1 MALARLA
8 TQLRVA
14 GELGAAGDALE
25 EAAAAADRDDDV
37 ALSCWFVMRR
47 AEVLE
52 ALGDRDGALRLAD
65 AILARA
71 HADNIPLAVADA
83 LSVSAALHA
92 TVGELV
98 TAIEQAAEAV
108 SVLAGMPEQP
118 VTAVVYSNLAR
129 TYSVADMDERAVA
142 TLERALQLLEPT
154 DHVHETAACMANLGA
169 AQVAWALRLLAME
182 QNDLAR
188 ERFAVA
194 TDPLRAALDIV
205 ERVPQP
211 LVEARAR
218 ARLALARA
226 ALGDS
231 REALILARRAV
242 SLADDVR
249 AIEERVVARLA
260 LGNALDADGRPEE
273 ALSTLNDAYNLSREF
288 GLESWRA
295 VSLRLLGVVH
305 RSRRDITSALDA
317 MQQLDLLRNR
327 QNDRDRWLR
336 LARFEERRL
345 LERTRATARD
355 LRAENRQLSQM
366 SIEDALTG
374 LPNRWFL
381 RDQLAPQLQVLASRG
396 ARVCVGLIDV
406 DDFKAINDMRSYAMG
421 DSVLQQ
427 VARLL
432 HTSCREQDV
441 VVRWGGDEF
450 LVFLPETSLQEAETV
465 GARFRSNVAEH
476 SWNAIEVGQ
485 RVTVS
490 GGLAVGAA
498 SLGLDALMAAANRY
512 LHQSKEAAKNTVTV
526 GAV

>member
-1 MALARLA
+1 LS
-8 TQLRVA
+8 
-14 GELGAAGDALE
+14 AAGDALDD
-25 EAAAAADRDDDV
+25 AATAADRGDDN
-37 ALSCWFVMRR
+37 ALACWFAMRR

-52 ALGDRDGALRLAD
+52 SLGDREGALRIANE
-65 AILARA
+65 ILARA
-71 HADNIPLAVADA
+71 RAQNVALAVADS
-83 LSVSAALHA
+83 LSMSSALHA
-92 TVGELV
+92 TAGELV
-98 TAIEQAAEAV
+98 TALEQSAEAV
-108 SVLAGMPEQP
+108 SVLASLPEQP
-118 VTAVVYSNLAR
+118 VNAVVYSNLAR
-129 TYSVADMDERAVA
+129 TYSIADMDERAVT

-169 AQVAWALRLLAME
+169 AHVAWALRLQAMD
-182 QNDLAR
+182 QSDLALK
-188 ERFAVA
+188 RFAVA
-194 TDPLRAALDIV
+194 TDPLHAALEKTARI
-205 ERVPQP
+205 PQP
-211 LVEARAR
+211 LVEAQAR
-218 ARLALARA
+218 SRLALARA

-231 REALILARRAV
+231 REALTLARRAV

-249 AIEERVVARLA
+249 VVEERVVARVA
-260 LGNALDADGRPEE
+260 LGHALDADGRSEE
-273 ALSTLNDAYNLSREF
+273 ALSTLNDAYNLAREF
-288 GLESWRA
+288 GLERWRA
-295 VSLRLLGVVH
+295 VALRMLIRVH
-305 RSRRDITSALDA
+305 RSRLDIASALDA
-317 MQQLDLLRNR
+317 MQQLDLVQNR
-327 QNDRDRWLR
+327 QHDRDRWLR

-381 RDQLAPQLQVLASRG
+381 RDQLGPQLEALAARG

-406 DDFKAINDMRSYAMG
+406 DDFKLINDSRSYAMG
-421 DSVLQQ
+421 DAVLQQ

-465 GARFRSNVAEH
+465 GARFRSTVAEH
-476 SWNAIEVGQ
+476 SWDAIEVGQ
-485 RVTVS
+485 QVTVS

-498 SLGLDALMAAANRY
+498 TLGLDALMATANRY

-526 GAV
+526 GAA